1 MSEWEVSKYLKFQD
15 KNNDGLSDVCEPEKP
30 IEEAKCPS
38 CLPKPTALVPRWRSR
53 GKNDPFL
60 NERRCLYQI
69 SYATP
74 FTDTGAFE
82 KYGPNATDEQAEI
95 ALKERSDAF
104 KDNAAEALA
113 RYYNKDITKATI
125 EKIVDSME
133 WTDWDLDVRPM
144 SHLKFLY
151 SVPFDVIDK
160 LADAPPQE
168 DEAMDESDVEVTVI
182 GPKIMS
188 NMKRIRRT
196 LDFYS
201 SNLKVYRALEGKNV
215 LFVKGGVFN
224 LDLYGDSAPFGNSIT
239 ERLIPE
245 LTDFLD
251 RYNIT
256 LFPIVTFFNSNWDV
270 ASKID
275 FVFSHD
281 YKLKIM
287 RVHAESGCPPVIF
300 KQDRLS
306 SLTNRQAWSDPTAVA
321 YFAKQNDMIRDI
333 LARQPRP
340 WLDFIIDH
348 TYPTV
353 KSSKTHDPIK
363 ISNSDDT
370 ESERTIVGCIGDA
383 LEGEFKQLGE
393 DIKDDIFGM
402 ADALAS
408 QFHKSLCLGDYKDF
422 LDEEF
427 NIGKIDDPG
436 ANPNLSR
443 EKREKNIFQYAQ
455 EQAFLEIKEKDVLF
469 AGLCARMSSIFGG
482 SQQNMLD
489 KIHRDGLDPTMLC
502 GLYNMM
508 LDVIE
513 CLFKGL
519 SFEEILA
526 AAVRSALRA
535 MSIEDF
541 GFLFIGLPPDKQ
553 AKMDAMVKQKLASGD
568 IFSEG
573 SSGQRLS
580 DSIET
585 RNRDGSSSVPQ
596 NAPFFAKSIKIEKP
610 WENKALV
617 EEQKRNYMREGPLS
631 GMSPTGVPPKGGAE
645 SQLSR
650 ATAVSQIKNVGADL
664 DPNIILQAY
673 VAALIEEYSDNLT
686 DLVKMLDKL
695 PGAPIIG
702 YIIATLDCP
711 RPPLFNPTLA
721 EFLGDLALPFCKNTY
736 PIAWP
741 RIDNLF
747 AWIPKITDI
756 LAFLFWLAMYIL
768 QQIIIIIIMRLMVW
782 LCELLADAIC
792 KALETVGDIAMA
804 LPAMIRGDKTFG
816 DVIKESIC
824 GPEAD
829 EEQVNETI
837 QGIFQSFGQD
847 AEAFADKEKVLSFAE
862 DLSSAVSRKELVDAI
877 AGEPSG
883 TFLGVIE
890 SLIEFEYPEYAGTFG
905 NRAKASAF
913 FGNIGKLMPLEARD
927 LLNDFRNRLDP
938 NDMMPAN
945 PSICATPEEVEEFC
959 NQRAALLEGRAT
971 PAQIQGLCDTGR
983 DTLKAELQDIGD
995 IFQKGLAAH
1004 IEEQM
1009 PPIMSPDPT
1018 CDDGIL
1024 PYEPP
1029 QIRESVTA
1037 AAKTTFMGLEGSFKN
1052 DMLGD
1057 GTKRASDWG
1066 WLNMVLSDTMGR
1078 PYTSHRTSTI
1088 VSGIF
1093 TAARYVDFYVPYS
1106 PTNPDENSI
1115 YAPHLVQYGAYPK
1128 TIAMQLKNEIENVP
1142 VNHTFKSTN
1151 DVQDAET
1158 FYRSYEE
1165 LGFIK
1170 QSGGFFGLGSTTDV
1184 DVELTILPDYG
1195 YNVKP
1200 VVEWSS
1206 SRVKFIKYARKKSPD
1221 LFLSYR
1227 DGGPFGTPETA
1238 NNHTMYS
1245 YGFDLQLFTSDIKK
1259 QDGSFFQRSGDT
1271 TRMIVDKTVN
1281 LAFSSMGDS
1290 AFAAGETDDE
1300 GGAGSDT
1307 KSMQWQ
1313 EYEFIAKDRT
1323 LENPLVNSGVY
1334 PNFDRSLVDPVGVV
1348 APQVT
1353 LLNDMIYK
1361 ESGDLIATG
1370 QLESVYNEVM
1380 NKIFTVVAS
1389 DIAANKPAFTY
1400 GAPLDTITKKQ
1411 LEYGFKEGAEFIPL
1425 FDYIA
1430 RERSRD
1436 GNWKM
1441 SSLPFGISRMQYD
1454 EEELDGPT
1462 NRVIY
1467 LNPAEY
1473 GGKNWNPPFYV
1484 KPPPASGWVGIAQ
1497 ALFPESSPCEPRGK
1511 SFIDFEDVKDSV
1523 EASYSKIA
1531 EDKRLQKDPNCTSEK
1546 PYNRILHRGPK
1557 SNIEG
1562 VVKAACKVFAGMEM
1576 LKAFPV
1582 FSKFYPD
1589 FKNNYSNLYAAYI
1602 VEVMEEELKDA
1613 QNDVLELF
1621 SPFKDDEFWY
1631 AFLEQ
1636 AVQTYA
1642 RLLETGDIREPS
1654 DSIIAALQRLENF
1667 EQAYSVPSRLDFI
1680 NGKAIGD
1687 TSPNETFKNYRYEKV
1702 LEAVLATED
1711 DAKIILAEFV
1721 SIELE
1726 SLGDNLITCLEKAQM
1741 EDINSI
1747 HRNLGYYVLQNL
1759 SLNTNLQLNKEI
1771 KEELID
1777 FPTEEGS
1784 SFYTNGGELIY
1795 EDGVPYIGY
1804 YHAHRNEEG
1813 KIVFM
1818 EGEEHSDLREHEVL
1832 HPLANRIKLPIGTIG
1847 SLVPSGL
1854 DTTLPFLAET
1864 YLNINGQEYS
1874 VEKGMAKL
1882 RANPY
1887 QDKNISD
1894 VYPGTMELIIAEDG
1908 PNEGKAIGTKGHMG
1922 VRYGLKLSIIRDR
1935 SRSVVVRTEVD
1946 ALDIPLGRIQ
1956 PLEPD
1961 SKLMFCLINNLVD
1974 EPSFKLL
1981 TEYALSLPKILSTM
1995 AIYSSLG
2002 FVSSIGEIQNS
2013 INQEDISQKPGRYVT
2028 TYRDEENRV
2037 NYTAFDGADGWA
2049 TKKQR
2054 YPGYARGYGYGY
2066 LHFDRW
2072 NRSELSKTKAKLK
2085 GLFKGNY
2092 FIRRF
2097 DPGKDIKN
2105 GGFGLHEFSKVSSR
2119 GPGKS
2124 IFASS
2129 SFLRH
2134 LPWWKQ
2140 KMLRSNPFDANGNI
2154 CKKS

>member
-15 KNNDGLSDVCEPEKP
+15 KNNDGLSDVCEPENP
-30 IEEAKCPS
+30 IEAEKCPS
-38 CLPKPTALVPRWRSR
+38 CLPKPTALVPRWKAR

-69 SYATP
+69 AYATP
-74 FTDTGAFE
+74 YTDTGAYE
-82 KYGPNATDEQAEI
+82 KYGPNATEEQADLV
-95 ALKERSDAF
+95 LKERSNLF

-113 RYYNKDITKATI
+113 AYYNKDSSEASI

-133 WTDWDLDVRPM
+133 WSDWDLDARPM
-144 SHLKFLY
+144 SHIKFLY
-151 SVPFDVIDK
+151 SVPYDTIDK
-160 LADAPPQE
+160 LPEAPE
-168 DEAMDESDVEVTVI
+168 DDDEPVDQSDIEVTI
-182 GPKIMS
+182 IAGKIIP
-188 NMKRIRRT
+188 NMRRIRRT

-201 SNLKVYRALEGKNV
+201 SNLKVYRALEGKNIV
-215 LFVKGGVFN
+215 FVKGGIFN

-239 ERLIPE
+239 ERLVPE
-245 LTDFLD
+245 LNSFLD
-251 RYNIT
+251 RYGIT
-256 LFPIVTFFNSNWDV
+256 LLPLPVFFNSNWDV

-275 FVFSHD
+275 FVFTHE

-287 RVHAESGCPPVIF
+287 RVWTNSGCAPVVF
-300 KQDRLS
+300 KEAKLS
-306 SLTNRQAWSDPTAVA
+306 SLNVKQAWSDPTAVA
-321 YFAKQNDMIRDI
+321 YFAKQNNMIRDI

-340 WLDFIIDH
+340 WLDFIVDH

-353 KSSKTHDPIK
+353 KSFKTHDPIK
-363 ISNSDDT
+363 ISNSGDDN
-370 ESERTIVGCIGDA
+370 EKTIMGCVGDA
-383 LEGEFKQLGE
+383 LEAEVKQLGQ

-408 QFHKSLCLGDYKDF
+408 QFHKSLCLADYKD
-422 LDEEF
+422 LLNEEF
-427 NIGKIDDPG
+427 IIGKIDDPG
-436 ANPNLSR
+436 ANPNASR
-443 EKREKNIFQYAQ
+443 EKREKTIFGYAQ
-455 EQAFLEIKEKDVLF
+455 EQAFAEIKEKDVLF
-469 AGLCARMSSIFGG
+469 AGLCARMASIFGG

-489 KIHRDGLDPTMLC
+489 KIWRNGLDPTMLC
-502 GLYNMM
+502 GLYLMM

-519 SFEEILA
+519 SFEEIMA

-553 AKMDAMVKQKLASGD
+553 AKLDAMVKQKLASGD
-568 IFSEG
+568 IFPEG
-573 SSGQRLS
+573 SPGQRLS
-580 DSIET
+580 DSVET

-596 NAPFFAKSIKIEKP
+596 NAPFFAKSITIEKP
-610 WENKALV
+610 WENPGLV
-617 EEQKRNYMREGPLS
+617 EEQKKNYMREGPLS

-650 ATAVSQIKNVGADL
+650 ATAVSQIKNIGADL

-673 VAALIEEYSDNLT
+673 VAALIEEFSDNLT

-804 LPAMIRGDKTFG
+804 LPAMIRGETTFG
-816 DVIKESIC
+816 AVIKESIC
-824 GPEAD
+824 GPESD
-829 EEQVNETI
+829 EEEVNETI

-847 AEAFADKEKVLSFAE
+847 AEAFADKEKVISFAE

-877 AGEPSG
+877 SGEPSG
-883 TFLGVIE
+883 TFLGIIE
-890 SLIEFEYPEYAGTFG
+890 SLIEFEYPEFGGTFG

-913 FGNIGKLMPLEARD
+913 FANIGKLMPLEARD
-927 LLNDFRNRLDP
+927 VLNDFRGRLPAD
-938 NDMMPAN
+938 DMMPAN

-959 NQRAALLEGRAT
+959 EQRATLLEGRAT
-971 PAQIQGLCDTGR
+971 TSQIQGLCDAGR

-1029 QIRESVTA
+1029 QIKEPLIA
-1037 AAKTTFMGLEGSFKN
+1037 AAQAAFMGVEGAFKK

-1057 GTKRASDWG
+1057 GNKRASDWG

-1078 PYTSHRTSTI
+1078 PYTNHSTNTL
-1088 VSGIF
+1088 VSAIF
-1093 TAARYVDFYVPYS
+1093 TQAKYVDYYVPYAPAD
-1106 PTNPDENSI
+1106 PTEPSNF
-1115 YAPHLVQYGAYPK
+1115 APHELQYGAYPK
-1128 TIAMQLKNEIENVP
+1128 TIAAQLKNEIANLP
-1142 VNHTFKSTN
+1142 NNHTYKTTN
-1151 DVQDAET
+1151 NPQDT
-1158 FYRSYEE
+1158 KIFYRSYSQ
-1165 LGFIK
+1165 LGFIG
-1170 QSGGFFGLGSTTDV
+1170 QSGGFFGLGSATEV
-1184 DVELTILPDYG
+1184 DVELTMLPDYG

-1200 VVEWSS
+1200 VVEWSNK
-1206 SRVKFIKYARKKSPD
+1206 RVKFIKSARKRSAD
-1221 LFLSYR
+1221 LLLSYR
-1227 DGGPFGTPETA
+1227 DGGPIGTPETA
-1238 NNHTMYS
+1238 NNHNFYS
-1245 YGFDLQLFTSDIKK
+1245 YGFDLQLFTNDIKK
-1259 QDGSFFQRSGDT
+1259 QDGGFFPASGDT
-1271 TRMIVDKTVN
+1271 SRLIVDKTVN
-1281 LAFSSMGDS
+1281 LAYSSMGDN
-1290 AFAAGETDDE
+1290 AFAAGESDDE
-1300 GGAGSDT
+1300 PGDGGDAR
-1307 KSMQWQ
+1307 SMNWQ
-1313 EYEFIAKDRT
+1313 EYELIAKDRT
-1323 LENPLVNSGVY
+1323 LENPLVNSGY
-1334 PNFDRSLVDPVGVV
+1334 YINFDKSLVDPVGVV
-1348 APQVT
+1348 SPQVT

-1361 ESGDLIATG
+1361 EAGDIIATG
-1370 QLESVYNEVM
+1370 KLEQVYNGLM
-1380 NKIFTVVAS
+1380 DKIFAGITA
-1389 DIAANKPAFTY
+1389 DIAANEPAFTY

-1411 LEYGFKEGAEFIPL
+1411 LEYGFKEDSKFTPL
-1425 FDYIA
+1425 WDYIVDQMA
-1430 RERSRD
+1430 QDSD
-1436 GNWKM
+1436 WSVK
-1441 SSLPFGISRMQYD
+1441 SLPFGMSRMQFD
-1454 EEELDGPT
+1454 QEENEGPE
-1462 NRVIY
+1462 NRVVY

-1473 GGKNWNPPFYV
+1473 GGKNFNPPFYV
-1484 KPPPASGWVGIAQ
+1484 KPPPATGWMGMAQ
-1497 ALFPESSPCEPRGK
+1497 ALFPESSPCEPYGK
-1511 SFIDFEDVKDSV
+1511 SFIDFQDVKDSIQS
-1523 EASYSKIA
+1523 SYSKIA
-1531 EDKRLQKDPNCTSEK
+1531 EDKRLQKDPNCASEK

-1562 VVKAACKVFAGMEM
+1562 IVKATCKVFAGMEM
-1576 LKAFPV
+1576 LKAYPV

-1589 FKNNYSNLYAAYI
+1589 FTNNYSNLFAAYI

-1621 SPFKDDEFWY
+1621 TPFKDDEFWY

-1636 AVQTYA
+1636 TVQTYA
-1642 RLLETGDIREPS
+1642 RLLETGDIREPT
-1654 DSIIAALQRLENF
+1654 DSIITALENLENF
-1667 EQAYSVPSRLDFI
+1667 EQRYKIPTRKDFRI
-1680 NGKAIGD
+1680 GKAIGD
-1687 TSPNETFKNYRYEKV
+1687 TSPKETYKNYRYEKV
-1702 LEAVLATED
+1702 LEAVQATED

-1726 SLGDNLITCLEKAQM
+1726 TLGQNLITCLEQAQM
-1741 EDINSI
+1741 QEIGNI

-1759 SLNTNLQLNKEI
+1759 SDNTDLQLNKVI

-1777 FPTEEGS
+1777 FPTEEGTE
-1784 SFYTNGGELIY
+1784 FYTNGGELIY

-1804 YHAHRNEEG
+1804 YHSHRNEEG
-1813 KIVFM
+1813 KIIFM
-1818 EGEEHSDLREHEVL
+1818 EGEEHSELRQHEEL
-1832 HPLANRIKLPIGTIG
+1832 HPLASRVKLPIGTIG
-1847 SLVPSGL
+1847 SNYSFNPDSPK
-1854 DTTLPFLAET
+1854 PFIAET
-1864 YLNINGQEYS
+1864 YLTIENQEYS
-1874 VEKGMAKL
+1874 IEAGMAKL
-1882 RANPY
+1882 RASGN
-1887 QDKNISD
+1887 QAKNISE
-1894 VYPGTMELIIAEDG
+1894 VYPGTLALVIAEDG
-1908 PNEGKAIGTKGHMG
+1908 PNKGKPIGIKGHLG
-1922 VRYGLKLSIIRDR
+1922 VRYGLKLSINGDGVKRQ
-1935 SRSVVVRTEVD
+1935 VVKTEVD
-1946 ALDIPLGRIQ
+1946 ALDIPLGKIQ

-1961 SKLMFCLINNLVD
+1961 SKLMFCLINNLAD
-1974 EPSFKLL
+1974 EPSFRLL
-1981 TEYALSLPKILSTM
+1981 TEYAVPLPKILSTM

-2002 FVSSIGEIQNS
+2002 FVSSIGEIQTS
-2013 INQEDISQKPGRYVT
+2013 VFKDDVAQKPGRYVT
-2028 TYRDEENRV
+2028 TYRDEEDRV
-2037 NYTAFDGADGWA
+2037 YYTAHDAADGWA
-2049 TKKQR
+2049 TKRQR
-2054 YPGYARGYGYGY
+2054 YPGWARGYGHGY

-2072 NRSELSKTKAKLK
+2072 DRSELKRTKAKLK

-2097 DPGKDIKN
+2097 DPGKNIKS
-2105 GGFGLHEFSKVSSR
+2105 GGFGLYEFNKVSSR

-2129 SFLRH
+2129 AFLRH
-2134 LPWWKQ
+2134 LPWWKHR
-2140 KMLRSNPFDANGNI
+2140 MLRSNPFNANGDI